1 MTLKSLRKQCFVLMP
16 FDSKFKEIYTEV
28 YQPVCAK
35 NELDC
40 WRVDE
45 IARPGSI
52 TRDIVE
58 GIVDAEV
65 VIADLTGQNPNV
77 FYELGIS
84 HAVGNKTIMTSQSL
98 SDVPFDVRSY
108 RVLIYEQTLTGCRK
122 LAEDLEKALRELLA
136 ALDRTSNPVQEVVTS
151 RSPLKLRQKTPL
163 VKYMDFMDLPKKMR
177 DWLQDNNIIYAEDVA
192 NIDLAALAETPGIGS
207 ESLGRFI
214 RQIMQ
219 HDLYPDAEAL
229 NAVMLKHRIS
239 SKPGYRG

>member
-1 MTLKSLRKQCFVLMP
+1 MTASSPRKQCFVLMP
-16 FDSKFKEIYTEV
+16 FDPKYMEIHTEV
-28 YQPVCAK
+28 YRPICAE
-35 NELDC
+35 NGLDC
-40 WRVDE
+40 WRADE

-122 LAEDLEKALRELLA
+122 LASNLDKALKELLA

-151 RSPLKLRQKTPL
+151 RSPLKLRRKTPL
-163 VKYMDFMDLPKKMR
+163 VKYVDLMNLPKRMR
-177 DWLQDNNIIYAEDVA
+177 DWLHDNGIIYAEDVA
-192 NIDLAALAETPGIGS
+192 NIDLQALAVTPGIGS

-214 RQIMQ
+214 RQVMQ
-219 HDLYPDAEAL
+219 NDLYHDAEVL